1 MPRFNKKT
9 KKNGKASALMKLQKQ
24 VATLTKR
31 VGYPERYDTQHFGR
45 AQLGAFNSATGTSGH
60 YVADITPPTLHS
72 VYDNVNGI
80 GGRQGKSINLKSF
93 QLRLRITSDVQ
104 RMNGGRVT
112 VYMVRQPVN
121 NIDLTAVGS
130 TSAAIGIHNFLQPDP
145 WISDAQEYPCY
156 TTQSLRQMENANFSK
171 FRIIAKRTIN
181 FPMEAIGS
189 VSAVGV
195 KNVDIFKKVNFPV
208 EYEVNTSN
216 EQDAIKNPIYL
227 VCVADGGNITGQSGF
242 LVQHNVKYF
251 YTDN

>member
-1 MPRFNKKT
+1 MPRFSKKT

-31 VGYPERYDTQHFGR
+31 VGYPERYDTQHMGR
-45 AQLGAFNSATGTSGH
+45 ASFGAFDSTTETSGH
-60 YVADITPPTLHS
+60 FCVNITPPTLHS
-72 VYDNVNGI
+72 VYDNVNGV
-80 GGRQGKSINLKSF
+80 GGRCGKAINLKSF
-93 QLRLRITSDVQ
+93 QLRLRIASDVQ
-104 RMNGGRVT
+104 RVNGGRVT

-145 WISDAQEYPCY
+145 WLTDSQGYPCY

-189 VSAVGV
+189 ITAIGV

-208 EYEVNTSN
+208 EYEVNTSL

-227 VCVADGGNITGQSGF
+227 IAVCDGGNITGQTGF
-242 LVQHNVKYF
+242 TIQHNIKYF